1 MCDFEVLLLS
11 MAVLAF
17 AYLNVACIILSHC
30 R

>member
-1 MCDFEVLLLS
+1 

-30 R
+30 RWYFLKPHL